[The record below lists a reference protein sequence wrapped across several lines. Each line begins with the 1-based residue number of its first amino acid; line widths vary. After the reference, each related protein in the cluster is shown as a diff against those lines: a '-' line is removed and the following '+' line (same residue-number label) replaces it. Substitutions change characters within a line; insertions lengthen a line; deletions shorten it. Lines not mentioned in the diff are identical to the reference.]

1 MFWCNDRSIYS
12 KGGWNPNGG
21 VTFEPWTSYGMLFS
35 AYNRVVNLKK
45 PSLSCAR
52 NIDKFTVNSSNG
64 NGALDYPVGLLTA
77 DEMMLAGGNI
87 NTVNSNFYLYTGKN
101 YYGMSPNDFSD
112 ENAYEFGITLD
123 GRVHYEGSFG
133 KLTNSYGV
141 RPAISLKA
149 SISVGGGDGT
159 SSNPYTI
166 DAIS

>member
-1 MFWCNDRSIYS
+1 MNGWSPIGATSGDPENYS
-12 KGGWNPNGG
+12 L
-21 VTFEPWTSYGMLFS
+21 LFS
-35 AYNRVVNLKK
+35 GYNRIFNLKK
-45 PSLSCAR
+45 TSLSCAR

-77 DEMMLAGGNI
+77 DEMMLAGGNV
-87 NTVNSNFYLYTGKN
+87 NPVNSNFYLYTGKN

-123 GRVHYEGSFG
+123 GRVHYEWNFG
-133 KLTNSYGV
+133 KITTSNGV